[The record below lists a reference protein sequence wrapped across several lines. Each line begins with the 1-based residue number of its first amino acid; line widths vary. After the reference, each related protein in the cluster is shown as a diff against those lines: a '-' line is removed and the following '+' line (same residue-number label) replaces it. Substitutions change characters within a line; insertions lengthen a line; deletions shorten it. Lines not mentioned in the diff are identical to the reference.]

1 MRPAEREFRLRNC
14 NFRLRACG
22 EALKRGLV
30 EKGSVV
36 ADDYD
41 AREAAV
47 MHDDA
52 RGLAIYWELER
63 KNRGKRLAWIELI
76 GESVARRGTLRE
88 GPRTRRVAR
97 AAGVF

>member
-22 EALKRGLV
+22 EALKRWLV
-30 EKGSVV
+30 EKGRVV

-52 RGLAIYWELER
+52 RGRAICRER
-63 KNRGKRLAWIELI
+63 EREEH
-76 GESVARRGTLRE
+76 GE
-88 GPRTRRVAR
+88 
-97 AAGVF
+97 